1 MRKYLS
7 LNTVASKENIFNS
20 VYEAMSIFAITS
32 YNFFNQFG
40 KLIYLEISNQ
50 IYVKRHFLFCLII
63 MNVQKIDINIITIPK
78 HILRSHFILVRCFYV
93 WYMYTYSY
101 NLNL

>member
-7 LNTVASKENIFNS
+7 LNTGASKENIFNS

-63 MNVQKIDINIITIPK
+63 LNLKKIDINMAHK
-78 HILRSHFILVRCFYV
+78 LRSHFILVRCFYV

>member
-1 MRKYLS
+1 MRRKYLS

-63 MNVQKIDINIITIPK
+63 LNLKKIDINTAHK
-78 HILRSHFILVRCFYV
+78 LRSHFILARCFYV

>member
-40 KLIYLEISNQ
+40 KLKYLQISNQ

-63 MNVQKIDINIITIPK
+63 LNLKKIDINMAHK
-78 HILRSHFILVRCFYV
+78 LRSHFILVRCFYV